1 VPNGVPQAALLQQR
15 LQPLPLPL
23 LLLRLL
29 LLLQLAQFCRC
40 GGRSR

>member
-1 VPNGVPQAALLQQR
+1 MPNGVPQAALLQQR
-15 LQPLPLPL
+15 LRPLPL